1 MNYKRTRVNWFR
13 ITVLAL
19 LVAFGY
25 YFNRVILPT
34 IPPPFIPTPTAT
46 RAPESYVVEAQA
58 LFDQGKLLQA
68 IDLYKEAIKAN
79 PYDDVVYVAM
89 ARVQVFAGLYA
100 DAQDS
105 AERAILLNA
114 DNSLAHAVL
123 AWSLDFQ
130 GEILSAESE
139 IKRALELDPNN
150 GLAHAYYAEILVD
163 SYLRGT
169 GPFENIAKAIEESRL
184 ALALSP
190 GTIEAHRAR
199 GYVLE
204 ATANYAEAIVE
215 FEAAVAINENIPDLH
230 MALGRNYSAILDYAK
245 AIEEFTRA
253 NALNPSDPKPDL
265 YISRTYVT
273 VGEFAKA
280 AQYAESA
287 VKDAPTD
294 ASLRGNYGA
303 ILYYIPDWTE
313 SALQLGLAILGG
325 QTDDGQIIE
334 PIPFTTGTRV
344 AEYYY
349 TYALALARLGRCG
362 ESIQIANIV
371 LGRVP
376 ANEIAVA
383 NAKEAIKICATQ
395 PSVSPTPQLAPTPTG
410 TPTP

>member
-1 MNYKRTRVNWFR
+1 MNYKRKPVPVFR

-25 YFNRVILPT
+25 YFNRVVLPT

-46 RAPESYVVEAQA
+46 RAPESYVVEARG
-58 LFDQGKLLQA
+58 LFDQGKLLQS
-68 IDLYKEAIKAN
+68 IDVYHQAIKAN
-79 PYDDVVYVAM
+79 PRDDVVYVAM

-105 AERAILLNA
+105 AEKAILLNA

-130 GEILSAESE
+130 DETLQAQSE
-139 IKRALELDPNN
+139 IARALELDPNN
-150 GLAHAYYAEILVD
+150 GLAHAFNVEILVD
-163 SYLRGT
+163 SYLTGV
-169 GPFENIAKAIEESRL
+169 GPFENMDKAAEESRVALEL
-184 ALALSP
+184 AP
-190 GTIEAHRAR
+190 NTIEANRAR

-204 ATANYAEAIVE
+204 ATGNYLEAITS

-230 MALGRNYSAILDYAK
+230 MALGRNYTQIPDYAK

-253 NALNPSDPKPDL
+253 NALNPSDPNPDL

-280 AQYAESA
+280 SQYAETA
-287 VKDAPTD
+287 VKDSPTD
-294 ASLRGNYGA
+294 ASLRGNYGT
-303 ILYYIPDWTE
+303 ILYYIPDWAE
-313 SALQLGLAILGG
+313 AAVQLGLAILGG
-325 QTDDGQIIE
+325 QTPEGQTIE
-334 PIPFTTGTRV
+334 PISFTTNTRV

-349 TYALALARLGRCG
+349 TYALTLARLSRCG
-362 ESIQIANIV
+362 ESIQIANVV

-383 NAKEAIKICATQ
+383 NANEAIKICANQTSA
-395 PSVSPTPQLAPTPTG
+395 PATPQPTPTI
-410 TPTP
+410 TLIP